1 MKDEAK
7 TRIDIDTLLQHCGFV
22 LQDKGEFNRFAKAQ
36 GQDISGVAVREFTM
50 SDGSEA
56 DYLLFIEGKACGVI
70 EAKRQGIALSG
81 THAQSRHYATHL
93 PPHLKAWANPLPF
106 IYNSNGTEID
116 FTDLREPHPRARRV
130 FAFHT
135 PQALFDKLHSTPL
148 RQRLTT
154 LPATHLDTAP
164 LRPCQVEA
172 ITALESSLA
181 KGNPRALIQMAT
193 GAGKTFTACNF
204 IYRLLAHANA
214 KRILF
219 LVDRN
224 NLGRQSK
231 KEFDNFRLLNDNRKF
246 SEIYIATHL
255 QSNHIDKDSKL
266 VITTIQRLYSLL
278 KGEVEFDSR
287 NEEFSAFDSEIAK
300 STPPKELKYNP
311 NFPIDFFD
319 FIIVDECHRSIYGEW
334 RQVLEYFDA
343 FIIGLSATPSKH
355 TLGFF
360 EKNMVSEYALDRSIA
375 DGVNVGFEIFRIKT
389 RVSEEGGLI
398 ESGFSVPVRD
408 KRTRKEIYQSFDED
422 KAYQKSDL
430 DRIVLNPNQI
440 RTILECYQKSVFTQ
454 LFPDRVRDKAWI
466 PKTLIFAKDDNHA
479 EEIVRIAREVFHSDN
494 DFCQKI
500 TYNVSKQSPEEL
512 ISAFRNDPKFRIAV
526 TVDMIATGTDIKP
539 LEVLIFM
546 RDVKSKL
553 YYEQMLGR
561 GVRTIPSDDLKA
573 LTPNAS
579 AKRHFFVIDAV
590 GVTESLKTI
599 SAPLERKKGISFKK
613 LLENVAMGANDED
626 TISSLASRLSKLA
639 LNATPKEKDNIRA
652 YSGGK
657 DLHELANALLL
668 SIDSDFCADKSEAQ
682 IESARDEAL
691 RPFCEPLLRQSL
703 LDMCARSEIIIDTQT
718 PDEVIS
724 GVKSADQAL
733 KRIQDF
739 KDFIQSNKDEIE
751 ALHIIYTQS
760 YATSR
765 LTRTLISELH
775 DKLQLSALTIPSLWS
790 AYALVRNTAQ
800 NECVKPLRGE
810 STTQKLTNLIQLVR
824 FELGF
829 DKELRDFG
837 GVANS
842 RFELWKG
849 RQIKKG
855 IDFSPEQL
863 DFLTHIKD
871 YIITNAYL
879 AHDDIQGLNDAY
891 GDTNGIFVAKAL
903 FGERFATLLNELNTT
918 LIWALIGGVKAS

>member
-7 TRIDIDTLLQHCGFV
+7 TRIDIDILLQDCGFV
-22 LQDKGEFNRFAKAQ
+22 LQDRDELNRLAKAQ
-36 GQDISGVAVREFTM
+36 GIDISGVAVREFMM

-56 DYLLFIEGKACGVI
+56 DYLLFVEGKACGII
-70 EAKRQGIALSG
+70 EAKKEGVSLSG
-81 THAQSRHYATHL
+81 THTQSKHYATHL
-93 PPHLKAWANPLPF
+93 PPHLKAWENPLPF
-106 IYNSNGTEID
+106 IYESNGSEIY
-116 FTDLREPHPRARRV
+116 FTDLREPSPRARRV

-135 PQALFDKLHSTPL
+135 PQALFDKLHSMPL
-148 RQRLTT
+148 RQSLTA
-154 LPATHLDTAP
+154 LPTTHLNTAP

-214 KRILF
+214 KRVLF

-231 KEFDNFRLLNDNRKF
+231 KEFDNFRLPNDNRKF
-246 SEIYIATHL
+246 SEIYITTHL

-278 KGEVEFDSR
+278 KGELEFDLC
-287 NEEFSAFDSEIAK
+287 NEEFSAFDSTNP
-300 STPPKELKYNP
+300 TPPKPKEISYNAD
-311 NFPIDFFD
+311 FPIDFFD
-319 FIIVDECHRSIYGEW
+319 FIIVDECHRSIYGDW

-360 EKNMVSEYALDRSIA
+360 DKNMVSEYALERSIA

-422 KAYQKSDL
+422 KSYQKSDL
-430 DRIVLNPNQI
+430 DRFVLNPNQI
-440 RTILECYQKSVFTQ
+440 RTILECYKISVFTQ
-454 LFPDRVRDKAWI
+454 LFPERAEKNADKSPNNQNFI

-479 EEIVRIAREVFHSDN
+479 EEIVRIAREVFNADN

-500 TYNVSKQSPEEL
+500 TYNISKQSPEEL
-512 ISAFRNDPKFRIAV
+512 ISAFRNDAKFRIAV

-573 LTPNAS
+573 LTPNAN

-599 SAPLERKKGISFKK
+599 SAPLERKKGVSFKK

-626 TISSLASRLSKLA
+626 TISSLASRLAKLA
-639 LNATPKEKDNIRA
+639 LNATPKSRTHRRSKGEV
-652 YSGGK
+652 GK
-657 DLHELANALLL
+657 
-668 SIDSDFCADKSEAQ
+668 C
-682 IESARDEAL
+682 
-691 RPFCEPLLRQSL
+691 
-703 LDMCARSEIIIDTQT
+703 
-718 PDEVIS
+718 
-724 GVKSADQAL
+724 
-733 KRIQDF
+733 
-739 KDFIQSNKDEIE
+739 
-751 ALHIIYTQS
+751 
-760 YATSR
+760 
-765 LTRTLISELH
+765 
-775 DKLQLSALTIPSLWS
+775 
-790 AYALVRNTAQ
+790 
-800 NECVKPLRGE
+800 
-810 STTQKLTNLIQLVR
+810 
-824 FELGF
+824 
-829 DKELRDFG
+829 
-837 GVANS
+837 
-842 RFELWKG
+842 
-849 RQIKKG
+849 
-855 IDFSPEQL
+855 
-863 DFLTHIKD
+863 
-871 YIITNAYL
+871 
-879 AHDDIQGLNDAY
+879 
-891 GDTNGIFVAKAL
+891 
-903 FGERFATLLNELNTT
+903 
-918 LIWALIGGVKAS
+918 